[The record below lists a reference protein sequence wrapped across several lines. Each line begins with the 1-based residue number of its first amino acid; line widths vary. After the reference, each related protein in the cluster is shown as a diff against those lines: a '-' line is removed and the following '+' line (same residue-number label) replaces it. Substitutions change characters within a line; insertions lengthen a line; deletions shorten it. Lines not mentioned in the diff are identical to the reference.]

1 MNKIAIVGF
10 HNLHLMQFL
19 YKYTDIFD
27 KNNISYDVL
36 YWDRDM
42 DSNLK
47 CKAFKGNSISY
58 RYKMSNY
65 QPKAK
70 KIHGFVGCMRYFC
83 KIIKKNKYDHI
94 ILLTTQTALP
104 LYMLSRTVRKSKFVF
119 DYRDLTYE
127 KNSICRRIIKGIIE
141 KSEFTA
147 ISSMGFKK
155 VLGESNKFVM
165 SHNVS
170 NLKMECLPKKR
181 SRNIRVV
188 FWGMIRQIEWNKK
201 ICDLFGN
208 VPGIELCYCG
218 EGNTEELKKHCEK
231 YHNIVFTG
239 RYTVDQIP
247 SFVEQTD
254 VLLNLY
260 ENDEQ
265 QKPAMT
271 VKLYDGIRYVVQES
285 DGTKTPYFILDREQ
299 ILSPCQAIGKLLI
312 WDGCDSAAWD
322 KLYKVKLFKGR
333 RYPFGVLH
341 EDLNFTSKLFS
352 ESNKIVLTGMPLYN
366 YLIRENSICNKPFT
380 TQKFDIYEQAKLNC
394 QFVRDTYKE
403 LEEKAKYFLF
413 RCTCTLLQSASDA
426 AQISEKD
433 LKRVKELAR
442 TQLST
447 AILNRFVPLGE
458 RKYYFELLYKVCI
471 KKK

>member
-1 MNKIAIVGF
+1 MQNTNNELVSVIVPVYKVEPYLDRCVASILAQTYP
-10 HNLHLMQFL
+10 NLEVILVDDGSPDNCPALCDAWAQ
-19 YKYTDIFD
+19 
-27 KNNISYDVL
+27 
-36 YWDRDM
+36 RD
-42 DSNLK
+42 
-47 CKAFKGNSISY
+47 ARI
-58 RYKMSNY
+58 RV
-65 QPKAK
+65 
-70 KIHGFVGCMRYFC
+70 IH
-83 KIIKKNKYDHI
+83 KKNGGQSDARNVGLDAASGAYI
-94 ILLTTQTALP
+94 
-104 LYMLSRTVRKSKFVF
+104 SFVDSD
-119 DYRDLTYE
+119 DYIE
-127 KNSICRRIIKGIIE
+127 KNMYEVLEERMRINE
-141 KSEFTA
+141 A
-147 ISSMGFKK
+147 DIS
-155 VLGESNKFVM
+155 
-165 SHNVS
+165 
-170 NLKMECLPKKR
+170 C
-181 SRNIRVV
+181 
-188 FWGMIRQIEWNKK
+188 
-201 ICDLFGN
+201 
-208 VPGIELCYCG
+208 CG
-218 EGNTEELKKHCEK
+218 
-231 YHNIVFTG
+231 
-239 RYTVDQIP
+239 
-247 SFVEQTD
+247 
-254 VLLNLY
+254 
-260 ENDEQ
+260 
-265 QKPAMT
+265 
-271 VKLYDGIRYVVQES
+271 RYVVQES
-285 DGTKTPYFILDREQ
+285 DGTKMPYFILDREQ